1 MTLENTYRRFVLF
14 ALTALFLAVGVSAQT
29 AEEDPMKKVADVVR
43 ATGRTYTTVTGGAL
57 MVDTP
62 KGKLLAVAKG
72 NYVVMTYGQVL
83 PKAYLPR
90 TDAVLFS
97 LMRLNDS
104 LNFSKVGIDTEGDLF
119 LRLETRMEVVNKY
132 DLDRS
137 LKQLVE
143 DYDKV
148 KNAVFQPAAEKK

>member
-1 MTLENTYRRFVLF
+1 MTLKNKAYRRFALLT
-14 ALTALFLAVGVSAQT
+14 LTALFLVIGASAQ
-29 AEEDPMKKVADVVR
+29 EDPMKKVAGVLK
-43 ATGRTYTTVTGGAL
+43 ATGRTYTTAPGGAL

-62 KGKLLAVAKG
+62 KGKLLAIAKG
-72 NYVVMTYGQVL
+72 SYLVMTFGQVL
-83 PKAYLPR
+83 PKAYLPK

-104 LNFSKVGIDTEGDLF
+104 LNFSKVGIDSEGDLF

-132 DLDRS
+132 EVDRS
-137 LKQLVE
+137 VKQLVE

-148 KNAVFQPAAEKK
+148 KNAVFQPPAETK